1 MEKKNSKSGKPNQG
15 DKRRSGPPTRKPVGK
30 GKKKPEPS
38 GNPDEVRLNRYLA
51 LAGICSRRE
60 ADEFIAAGLV
70 QVNNKVVT
78 SMGYKVQPDDEVR
91 YAGELIK
98 GEKKQYVLLNKPKG
112 FISTTDDPKARK
124 TVMDLVGKACKERIY
139 PVGRLDRSTTGLLLF
154 TNDGGLAKRLTHPSH
169 GASKLYD
176 VVLDKNLSKADFTK
190 IIEGVTLEDGP
201 VEVDELSWVEGKA
214 RNHVGIRIHIGK
226 NRVIRRLFAAL
237 GYEVVKLD
245 RVYFAGLTKK
255 NLPRGHYRFLTK
267 SEVDYLKMQGK
278 NNE

>member
-1 MEKKNSKSGKPNQG
+1 MQKKNSKSGKPHQG
-15 DKRRSGPPTRKPVGK
+15 DKQRSGPPMKKPGGK
-30 GKKKPEPS
+30 GKKKPVPS

-70 QVNNKVVT
+70 QVNDKVVT
-78 SMGYKVQPDDEVR
+78 SMGYKVQPNDEVR

-139 PVGRLDRSTTGLLLF
+139 PVGPLDRATTGLLLF
-154 TNDGGLAKRLTHPSH
+154 TNDGGLAKRLTHPSL

-176 VVLDKNLSKADFTK
+176 VVLDKNLSKSDFAK

-201 VEVDELSWVEGKA
+201 VEVDELSWVEGKT
-214 RNHVGIRIHIGK
+214 RNHIGIRIHIGR
-226 NRVIRRLFAAL
+226 NRVIRRLFAEL

-267 SEVDYLKMQGK
+267 AEVDYLRMQGK
-278 NNE
+278 ND

>member
-1 MEKKNSKSGKPNQG
+1 MDKKKKPAG
-15 DKRRSGPPTRKPVGK
+15 RPAGRPAKPQSRVGK
-30 GKKKPEPS
+30 GKKKPEAAS
-38 GNPDEVRLNRYLA
+38 TSNDIRLNRYLA
-51 LAGICSRRE
+51 LAGICSRRD

-70 QVNNKVVT
+70 EVNGKVVT
-78 SMGYKVQPDDEVR
+78 TMGYRVQPDDTVK
-91 YAGELIK
+91 YAGQAIK

-139 PVGRLDRSTTGLLLF
+139 PVGRLDRATTGLLLF
-154 TNDGGLAKRLTHPSH
+154 TNDGDLAKRLTHPSH

-176 VVLDKNLSKADFTK
+176 VVLDKNLTKSDFTK
-190 IIEGVTLEDGP
+190 IINGVTLEDGI
-201 VEVDELSWVEGKA
+201 VEVDELSWVDGKA
-214 RNHVGIRIHIGK
+214 RNHVGIRIHIGR

-255 NLPRGHYRFLTK
+255 NLPRGNYRFLSK
-267 SEVDYLKMQGK
+267 QEVDYLRMQGR
-278 NNE
+278 